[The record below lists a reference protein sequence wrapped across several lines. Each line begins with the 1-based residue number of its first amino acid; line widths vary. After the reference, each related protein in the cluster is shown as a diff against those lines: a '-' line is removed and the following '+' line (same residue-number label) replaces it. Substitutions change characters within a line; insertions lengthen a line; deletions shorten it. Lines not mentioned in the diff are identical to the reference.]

1 MSGEVFFP
9 GFLLP
14 AESEAAMGHDRNF
27 DEIFDRF
34 QSRIKTNK
42 KGLVREALIREDL
55 NEFVLKDGNR
65 KLSILDSGCGL
76 GDMGLWLAQQGHQVL
91 ATDISARMVEHT
103 QAQIE
108 ALGLT
113 ERMTVR
119 QQAAQDAL
127 QSGQGFDLICIHAV
141 MEWMDDPYALLPLIP
156 ASLNPG
162 GFLSLTIYNK
172 HRSVF
177 NSLIK
182 GDFKRILNGEDY
194 AGSSN
199 AMTPPNL
206 IEPERV
212 RDTLESLHMQIEL
225 QAGLRCFFDYF
236 PNKSKDFHEL
246 EDLLTLERRY
256 RKLSPYRDFAR
267 YVHFLARKF

>member
-1 MSGEVFFP
+1 
-9 GFLLP
+9 
-14 AESEAAMGHDRNF
+14 MGHDRNF

-42 KGLVREALIREDL
+42 KGLLREALIREDL
-55 NEFVLKDGNR
+55 LEVVLADEGR
-65 KLSILDSGCGL
+65 KLKVLDSGCGL
-76 GDMGLWLAQQGHQVL
+76 GDMGLWLATKGHQVL

-103 QAQIE
+103 RAQAE
-108 ALGLT
+108 ALGLAD
-113 ERMTVR
+113 RMTA
-119 QQAAQDAL
+119 QQLPAQEAL
-127 QSGQGFDLICIHAV
+127 QSGQTFDLICIHAV
-141 MEWMDDPYALLPLIP
+141 MEWLHDPYALLPLIP

-162 GFLSLTIYNK
+162 GYLSLTIYNR

-199 AMTPPNL
+199 TMTPPNP

-212 RDTLESLHMQIEL
+212 RDALESLHMKIEL
-225 QAGLRCFFDYF
+225 HAGLRCFYDYF
-236 PNKSKDFHEL
+236 PHKGKDVHEL

-267 YVHFLARKF
+267 YVHFIARKD